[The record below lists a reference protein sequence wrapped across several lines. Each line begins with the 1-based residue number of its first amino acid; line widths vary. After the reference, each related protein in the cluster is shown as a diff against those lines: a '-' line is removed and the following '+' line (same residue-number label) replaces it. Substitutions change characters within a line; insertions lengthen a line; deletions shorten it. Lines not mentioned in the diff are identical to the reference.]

1 MVRGPTGIQ
10 MRTAHELHVCSKKS
24 LQVFSKIKN
33 YTTFKPRKKDKLRGQ
48 KCVLRPTRLF
58 KLNYVLAHIIKVL
71 DRYFS

>member
-1 MVRGPTGIQ
+1 MVPGPTGIP

-33 YTTFKPRKKDKLRGQ
+33 TTFKPRKKDKLRGQ

-58 KLNYVLAHIIKVL
+58 KLNDVLAHIIKVTVK
-71 DRYFS
+71 F